1 MALTSITK
9 DFVVKAGLTVEGTGT
24 VTSSTGASSALQVN
38 GGASIAKNLIVGT
51 TATVYGPASFLN
63 TLNATG
69 QSTFNALTA
78 TSFTATSA
86 HIINTAAVDVGV
98 ITPVVTST
106 SQLILSA
113 GGTTNDVE
121 IQTNGHATQF
131 LAAGQIR
138 PSGMLMGSSYDSN
151 QVDVSNVG
159 PLLLKGLVYGVQLTT
174 SPDQGTTNYN
184 WAFDTSGNLTNPGRV
199 IVQSSQAST
208 STLTGALTVSGGV
221 GIGGDLYVGG
231 SITAH
236 QLTVAY
242 TTVTQSLVTSPDVFT
257 ITNTTISIST
267 ISGALVVAG
276 GVGIGGSIYIG
287 ADLKA
292 QTLTARALATAT
304 NNLVYADSNGQLQIT
319 PISFSGGTINGT
331 VTYANTA
338 TNLSGGTVG
347 SLPYQ
352 TSAGTTTMLPI
363 GSNLQV
369 LTVSGG
375 VPVWAD
381 ASGTT
386 VGNASNAVTATNI
399 AYGLA
404 NEIPYQ
410 QSPGITTFNSG
421 FTFNGTIFTATN
433 ISVPGTTNAIST
445 LTGALQVAGGVGI
458 QKDLYIGGNI
468 NVGGT
473 TSRIISNAGTFNT
486 LAVTGTNV
494 AFTVTNSAYI
504 GQNLQVGGIVTAT
517 TLNVTGQSIIDA
529 LTATIT
535 TVTQLT
541 VINNASVGGVFTA
554 TGHVTL
560 EGVTSTGATGTGNIV
575 FSNAPTFTG
584 TASMANVTA
593 SGTLSVTGE
602 STLGAVTATV
612 VTATSLTV
620 SGQSIL
626 GALTATIF
634 TATSINVSGNETIG
648 GTLGV
653 TGQSTLGALTA
664 TTFTATTANIISN
677 ETVGGILTVNTTT
690 DSTLT
695 TNGSIVT
702 AGGVGIAKNVI
713 VGGAITIGSSIS
725 SSTVASIYSNNS
737 VYASFTSN
745 VISNNSQ
752 QLLDSFVS
760 DTYRTAKYLVQI
772 VDTTGN
778 KIHVEEILLFHDGA
792 SVYMNEY
799 AIATNTGELGTF
811 DATFGGGYVTLTFT
825 PNYTPGYMTIKVNR
839 TAITK

>member
-1 MALTSITK
+1 
-9 DFVVKAGLTVEGTGT
+9 
-24 VTSSTGASSALQVN
+24 
-38 GGASIAKNLIVGT
+38 
-51 TATVYGPASFLN
+51 
-63 TLNATG
+63 
-69 QSTFNALTA
+69 
-78 TSFTATSA
+78 
-86 HIINTAAVDVGV
+86 
-98 ITPVVTST
+98 
-106 SQLILSA
+106 
-113 GGTTNDVE
+113 
-121 IQTNGHATQF
+121 
-131 LAAGQIR
+131 
-138 PSGMLMGSSYDSN
+138 
-151 QVDVSNVG
+151 
-159 PLLLKGLVYGVQLTT
+159 
-174 SPDQGTTNYN
+174 
-184 WAFDTSGNLTNPGRV
+184 
-199 IVQSSQAST
+199 
-208 STLTGALTVSGGV
+208 
-221 GIGGDLYVGG
+221 
-231 SITAH
+231 
-236 QLTVAY
+236 
-242 TTVTQSLVTSPDVFT
+242 
-257 ITNTTISIST
+257 
-267 ISGALVVAG
+267 
-276 GVGIGGSIYIG
+276 
-287 ADLKA
+287 
-292 QTLTARALATAT
+292 
-304 NNLVYADSNGQLQIT
+304 
-319 PISFSGGTINGT
+319 
-331 VTYANTA
+331 
-338 TNLSGGTVG
+338 
-347 SLPYQ
+347 
-352 TSAGTTTMLPI
+352 MLPI

-375 VPVWAD
+375 VPAWAD

-386 VGNASNAVTATNI
+386 VGNASSAVTATNI

-421 FTFNGTIFTATN
+421 FTFNGTTFTATN

-458 QKDLYIGGNI
+458 QKDLWVGGNI

-504 GQNLQVGGIVTAT
+504 GQNLQVVGTVTATNIVTGKINASSSTFVASISGTTMTVTSATDGTIAWGQAIIGAAYDTYVVIQLTQTSANPGGNGTYQVSQSQNLSSTTLAVQSVVVDGDIKLTDGHGIFVQDADNSYLYDNLISIYEDDATIKVGSINTNGLSLNNNKEFKFESALNTGTFMAVAKVDGSDNVILSSGNSNSTQIRVGGDSGNGFGYGAKFFNGGEAHIPTGLRVGNDVNSGPFGGQIEINADTYATLGVTSYRNGSVGDQYGAGFFGGRYRGVTGTPLPVQQDDYIVEFGGNAWDGTGLTGGGQITWRVDGSVTSSSNPSRLELYVTKTGTNQETLGLVVNSSLQVITYGDLLVQGTTTASNLVITGSSILHAVTAT
-517 TLNVTGQSIIDA
+517 T
-529 LTATIT
+529 
-535 TVTQLT
+535 
-541 VINNASVGGVFTA
+541 FTA
-554 TGHVTL
+554 T
-560 EGVTSTGATGTGNIV
+560 
-575 FSNAPTFTG
+575 
-584 TASMANVTA
+584 NVT
-593 SGTLSVTGE
+593 
-602 STLGAVTATV
+602 
-612 VTATSLTV
+612 
-620 SGQSIL
+620 
-626 GALTATIF
+626 
-634 TATSINVSGNETIG
+634 IN

-653 TGQSTLGALTA
+653 SGQSTLGALTA
-664 TTFTATTANIISN
+664 TTFTATTANIIGD

>member
-276 GVGIGGSIYIG
+276 GVGIGGSTYIG

-433 ISVPGTTNAIST
+433 ISVPDTTNAIST

>member
-1 MALTSITK
+1 M
-9 DFVVKAGLTVEGTGT
+9 
-24 VTSSTGASSALQVN
+24 
-38 GGASIAKNLIVGT
+38 
-51 TATVYGPASFLN
+51 
-63 TLNATG
+63 
-69 QSTFNALTA
+69 
-78 TSFTATSA
+78 
-86 HIINTAAVDVGV
+86 
-98 ITPVVTST
+98 
-106 SQLILSA
+106 
-113 GGTTNDVE
+113 
-121 IQTNGHATQF
+121 
-131 LAAGQIR
+131 
-138 PSGMLMGSSYDSN
+138 
-151 QVDVSNVG
+151 
-159 PLLLKGLVYGVQLTT
+159 
-174 SPDQGTTNYN
+174 
-184 WAFDTSGNLTNPGRV
+184 
-199 IVQSSQAST
+199 
-208 STLTGALTVSGGV
+208 
-221 GIGGDLYVGG
+221 
-231 SITAH
+231 
-236 QLTVAY
+236 
-242 TTVTQSLVTSPDVFT
+242 VTSPDVFT

-267 ISGALVVAG
+267 TSGALVVAG
-276 GVGIGGSIYIG
+276 GVGIGGSTYIG

-304 NNLVYADSNGQLQIT
+304 NNLVYADNNGQLQIT

-331 VTYANTA
+331 ITYANTA
-338 TNLSGGTVG
+338 TNLSGGRVG

-352 TSAGTTTMLPI
+352 TSTGTTTMLPI

-381 ASGTT
+381 SSGTT
-386 VGNASNAVTATNI
+386 VGNSSNAVTATNI

-410 QSPGITTFNSG
+410 QSPGITIFNSG
-421 FTFNGTIFTATN
+421 FTFDGTTFTATN
-433 ISVPGTTNAIST
+433 IVSSSGNNATSS
-445 LTGALQVAGGVGI
+445 TGASGALMVNGGAGI
-458 QKDLYIGGNI
+458 SKDLYVGGNI
-468 NVGGT
+468 NVNGT
-473 TSRIISNAGTFNT
+473 ISHVTSNAGTFNT
-486 LAVTGTNV
+486 LTVTGTNI
-494 AFTVTNSAYI
+494 ALTVTNSAYI

-517 TLNVTGQSIIDA
+517 NIVTGKINASSSTFVASISGTTMTVTSANDGTIAWGQAIIGAAYDTYVVIQLTQTSANPGGNGTYKVSQSQNLSSTTLAVQSVVVDSDIKLTDGHGIFIQDA
-529 LTATIT
+529 DSSYLYDNLISIYEDDATIKVGSINTNGLSLNNNKEFKAESALNTGTFMALAKVDSSDNVILSSGNSNT
-535 TVTQLT
+535 TQ
-541 VINNASVGGVFTA
+541 IRVGGDSGNGFGYGAKFFNGGEAHIPTGLRVGNDVNVGPFGGQIEINADTYA
-554 TGHVTL
+554 TL
-560 EGVTSTGATGTGNIV
+560 GVTSYRNGGVNDQYGARFFGGRYRGVTGAPLPVQQDDYIVEFGGNAWDGTGLTGGGEIVWRVDGSVTSSSNPSRVELYVTQTGTKQATLGLVVNSSLQVITYGDLLV
-575 FSNAPTFTG
+575 QGTT
-584 TASMANVTA
+584 TASNLVI
-593 SGTLSVTGE
+593 TG
-602 STLGAVTATV
+602 SSILHAVTAT
-612 VTATSLTV
+612 T
-620 SGQSIL
+620 
-626 GALTATIF
+626 F
-634 TATSINVSGNETIG
+634 TATNATIN

-653 TGQSTLGALTA
+653 IGQSTLGALTA
-664 TTFTATTANIISN
+664 TTFTATTANIIGN

-760 DTYRTAKYLVQI
+760 DAYRTAKYLVQI

>member
-276 GVGIGGSIYIG
+276 GVGIGGSTYIG